1 MKGIES
7 VMKKVVR
14 TLGSIL
20 MLSVLMLQVCFAAN
34 VSDTYNDINLQ
45 SLATIDAKTLPDSQL
60 KRMEEQIQNLSNE
73 EYDALLAYLVNTT
86 SDSNKLRESL
96 RLVGVD
102 LSEIHRVYYT
112 PTSEESPAIMPM
124 TEAYQSF
131 MSVYDS
137 SRTGHT
143 NKRISVSYKLNTKES
158 HPGSYDAIVLYYDS
172 TKATYKSYSTEKN
185 YTSLKNGTKAAKGT
199 LVFNFYDKI
208 AGNNLSH
215 ATVEVARTSKSP
227 LHYSAVWNHSYT
239 KTNVNVTLNPSV
251 SFGGTGGVSGSIG
264 ATIAFG
270 SKENV
275 WQLSDVGYYS

>member
-1 MKGIES
+1 
-7 VMKKVVR
+7 
-14 TLGSIL
+14 

-143 NKRISVSYKLNTKES
+143 NKRISS
-158 HPGSYDAIVLYYDS
+158 
-172 TKATYKSYSTEKN
+172 
-185 YTSLKNGTKAAKGT
+185 
-199 LVFNFYDKI
+199 
-208 AGNNLSH
+208 
-215 ATVEVARTSKSP
+215 
-227 LHYSAVWNHSYT
+227 W
-239 KTNVNVTLNPSV
+239 
-251 SFGGTGGVSGSIG
+251 
-264 ATIAFG
+264 
-270 SKENV
+270 
-275 WQLSDVGYYS
+275 